1 MTLTDWATALSGF
14 TAVGVVILG
23 GLRWVIR
30 KYVTDYVV
38 ELKPNGGSSIN
49 DMIKLQIL
57 PMLKEMRQDQ
67 LSIKSQVDKLEGRF
81 EQHLEDN

>member
-1 MTLTDWATALSGF
+1 MTLTDWAAALSGF

>member
-1 MTLTDWATALSGF
+1 MTLTDWAAALSGF
-14 TAVGVVILG
+14 TAVGVVLLG
-23 GLRWVIR
+23 GLRWVIK

-57 PMLKEMRQDQ
+57 PMLTELRV
-67 LSIKSQVDKLEGRF
+67 SQVDIGNKVAKLEGRF
-81 EQHLEDN
+81 DQHLDK

>member
-1 MTLTDWATALSGF
+1 MTITDWAAALSGF
-14 TAVGVVILG
+14 TAVGVVLLG
-23 GLRWVIR
+23 GLRWVIK

-57 PMLKEMRQDQ
+57 PMLTELRT
-67 LSIKSQVDKLEGRF
+67 SQVEIGNKVAKLEGRF
-81 EQHLEDN
+81 DQHLDE